1 MIISLNNSKKVA
13 LVKGSDTRMNTNNT
27 DETKIILYATKLNT
41 SPNHLALVRDTEVK
55 DTLIDYELNDSLF
68 LFVTVCSRLVSLTLA
83 TAQPNS
89 QARSQAQTQGMFRMS
104 RTKTIS

>member
-41 SPNHLALVRDTEVK
+41 DRKSVV
-55 DTLIDYELNDSLF
+55 
-68 LFVTVCSRLVSLTLA
+68 
-83 TAQPNS
+83 
-89 QARSQAQTQGMFRMS
+89 
-104 RTKTIS
+104 